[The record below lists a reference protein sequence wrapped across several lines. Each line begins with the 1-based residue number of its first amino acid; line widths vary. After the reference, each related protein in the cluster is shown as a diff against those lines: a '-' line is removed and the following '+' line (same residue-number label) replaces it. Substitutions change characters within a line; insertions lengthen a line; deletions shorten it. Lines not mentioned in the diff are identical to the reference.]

1 MKMIRILQVEHG
13 DEPIVVYFREQIQL
27 FYEEKF
33 GSDVEVVF
41 GENVDKVMERIDE
54 GENT

>member
-1 MKMIRILQVEHG
+1 MIRILQVEYG

-33 GSDVEVVF
+33 GSDIEVIVSENQDGIFVEQ
-41 GENVDKVMERIDE
+41 EKE
-54 GENT
+54 T

>member
-1 MKMIRILQVEHG
+1 MIRILQVEHG